1 MFTEAIGNPDNKV
14 VRLKEVDLFDD
25 EQTKQF
31 GRILAENTVVHIDK
45 QTTGE
50 CDRARMHQIH
60 TLWGESYQS
69 IILRAVARGDIKKGR
84 HWRDIFLNMGYIVS
98 EVPEPFRDSQTSVTY
113 KKNEKNK
120 PVGIFAEGELGWHTD
135 FPAVEDGHKVASLI
149 SVHHT
154 EGSQTEF
161 LPTPRTYQSL
171 NHEDKTMVDEL
182 VNVYKTIPEEM
193 EKFFPGLGKGLPMQ
207 KAWARWSG
215 IPFSGQ
221 ECPLKRTTAAGLEGI
236 NFPIAGFSHFKGMS
250 EEESKK
256 YHKHLWSKLNKPE
269 HIYTHNW
276 VDGEIVAFDLDIT
289 IHRRPTNVTH
299 GNERYLVR
307 TSSYLD
313 NLYPGQGRDPR
324 FVVNGERL
332 SYQQALDKADAL
344 CKEEYEAGILL

>member
-1 MFTEAIGNPDNKV
+1 
-14 VRLKEVDLFDD
+14 
-25 EQTKQF
+25 
-31 GRILAENTVVHIDK
+31 
-45 QTTGE
+45 
-50 CDRARMHQIH
+50 
-60 TLWGESYQS
+60 
-69 IILRAVARGDIKKGR
+69 
-84 HWRDIFLNMGYIVS
+84 
-98 EVPEPFRDSQTSVTY
+98 
-113 KKNEKNK
+113 
-120 PVGIFAEGELGWHTD
+120 
-135 FPAVEDGHKVASLI
+135 
-149 SVHHT
+149 
-154 EGSQTEF
+154 
-161 LPTPRTYQSL
+161 
-171 NHEDKTMVDEL
+171 
-182 VNVYKTIPEEM
+182 
-193 EKFFPGLGKGLPMQ
+193 
-207 KAWARWSG
+207 
-215 IPFSGQ
+215 
-221 ECPLKRTTAAGLEGI
+221 LKRTTAAGLEGI